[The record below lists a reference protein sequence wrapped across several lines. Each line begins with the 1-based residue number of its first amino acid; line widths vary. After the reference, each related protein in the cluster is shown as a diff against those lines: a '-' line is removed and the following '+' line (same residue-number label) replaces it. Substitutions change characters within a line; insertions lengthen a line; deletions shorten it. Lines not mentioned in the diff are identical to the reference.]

1 VRIAEVGQMNPWVI
15 LLAAAV
21 ITFLCR
27 SLVFVGFAGRSLPPR
42 LLAWLQLAGPAA
54 LAALV
59 ATHLAAGDASGVDLA
74 VVLAA
79 VCGFVAVRRTGN
91 VIAAL
96 AVGMPVLWLAHAA
109 GLH

>member
-1 VRIAEVGQMNPWVI
+1 MSAWVI
-15 LLAAAV
+15 LIAAAV

-27 SLVFVGFAGRSLPPR
+27 SLVFVGFAGRSLPHR

-54 LAALV
+54 LAALI
-59 ATHLAAGDASGVDLA
+59 ATHIAAGDGSGVDLA

-79 VCGFVAVRRTGN
+79 VGGFAAVRRTGN

-96 AVGMPVLWLAHAA
+96 AVGMPVLWIAHAA